1 MPEDDEMDDDDG
13 GVFMEKED
21 VQLIY
26 NALKKYKPTTAKE
39 DQLRDIWLEE
49 FDMMLV
55 VNGYPLKAGQLT
67 YDCRY
72 STMHGMPVTGGRG
85 FERPETIVV

>member
-55 VNGYPLKAGQLT
+55 VNHGKPMDADYSAGHMT
-67 YDCRY
+67 
-72 STMHGMPVTGGRG
+72 
-85 FERPETIVV
+85 